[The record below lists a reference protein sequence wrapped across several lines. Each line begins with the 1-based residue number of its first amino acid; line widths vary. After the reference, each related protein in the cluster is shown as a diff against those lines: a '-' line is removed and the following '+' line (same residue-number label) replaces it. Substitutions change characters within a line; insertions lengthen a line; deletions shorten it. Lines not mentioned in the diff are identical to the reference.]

1 MKKKKQDEKEKKTR
15 TDTNRNEN
23 TKMNPYSKR
32 ARQPLMTTRATRS
45 LRTTKPD
52 KKKAIVPAK
61 SVSKGVIK
69 QYLQNYLEQCKII
82 EGINCS
88 KRRVRRP
95 NFPEVISEHI
105 VYYYLVKNEP
115 GDFAWDIQSGDLTR
129 ELDGNVLKIEVK
141 CTSSDGPLSFGPTQH
156 WDELFFVDASR
167 FEKSSF
173 TIYKVNCNKE
183 HFHGLKVNNEQTIGE
198 QSDQMRR
205 PRISFVKLRR
215 QLGSLCKCVFRGHID
230 ELL

>member
-1 MKKKKQDEKEKKTR
+1 MKKRKQEKKETPTR
-15 TDTNRNEN
+15 ARTQTHTNEK
-23 TKMNPYSKR
+23 TEMNPYIKR
-32 ARQPLMTTRATRS
+32 LRQQTRDIRS
-45 LRTTKPD
+45 LSTTKS
-52 KKKAIVPAK
+52 KETKATVPEK

-69 QYLQNYLEQCKII
+69 QYLKNYREQCKII

-88 KRRVRRP
+88 KRKVRRP

-115 GDFAWDIQSGDLTR
+115 GEFAWDIQNGDLTR
-129 ELDGNVLKIEVK
+129 ELDGNVHKIEVK

-167 FEKSSF
+167 FEKCSF

-183 HFHGLKVNNEQTIGE
+183 YFHGLKVNSEQTIGE

-215 QLGSLCKCVFRGHID
+215 QLGTMCKCVFRGHID
-230 ELL
+230 ELM

>member
-1 MKKKKQDEKEKKTR
+1 MKKRKQEEKENQTR
-15 TDTNRNEN
+15 TSPNEK

-32 ARQPLMTTRATRS
+32 LRQPLTTTRVTRS
-45 LRTTKPD
+45 LMTTKPD
-52 KKKAIVPAK
+52 KVKVTFPAAK
-61 SVSKGVIK
+61 SVSKGIIK
-69 QYLQNYLEQCKII
+69 KYLQNYLEQCKII
-82 EGINCS
+82 EGINYS
-88 KRRVRRP
+88 KRKVRRP

-115 GDFAWDIQSGDLTR
+115 GEFAWDIQNGDLTR

-167 FEKSSF
+167 FEKGSF
-173 TIYKVNCNKE
+173 TIYKVHCNKE
-183 HFHGLKVNNEQTIGE
+183 YFHGLKVNSEQTIGE